1 MANASP
7 INAKITGGLMM
18 FEKIRAART
27 IPCVLPAVS
36 RGILIIEW
44 LDLTRLLV
52 DAGEPLPTFDQW
64 LAARAILGKGMS
76 DDRYCQQAPIIAR

>member
-1 MANASP
+1 
-7 INAKITGGLMM
+7 MM

-27 IPCVLPAVS
+27 MPCVLPAVS

-52 DAGEPLPTFDQW
+52 DAAEPLPAFDQKQ
-64 LAARAILGKGMS
+64 AARAFIGKGKS
-76 DDRYCQQAPIIAR
+76 DERYCQ